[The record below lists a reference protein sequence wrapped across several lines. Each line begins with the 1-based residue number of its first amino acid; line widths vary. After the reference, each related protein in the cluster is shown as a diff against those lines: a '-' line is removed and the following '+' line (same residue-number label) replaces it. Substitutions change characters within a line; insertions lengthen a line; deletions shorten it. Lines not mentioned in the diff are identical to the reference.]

1 MKTLVVGTGVIGTTY
16 GWALTEAGV
25 DVTHYVR
32 PSSPDAGTVREVS
45 LDVLDER
52 RGHRGTRIATYPMRC
67 VAQVDATDGYELVLV
82 AVNAHQLAEVLAT
95 LEPVVGP
102 DATFLLMTS
111 NWDGTAAVDAL
122 LPRERYLLGYPDCG
136 GTARAGVYWVE
147 LGDRVHL
154 GALEGQSAQRLAEV
168 AALFASA
175 TMRPDVRSD
184 ILHWLWVHNASATGF
199 AAGYAKY
206 GGVKELIAD
215 RPLLRTCVQATVEAL
230 RLCQTRGVALEQYPE
245 VSFVGWPTWV
255 VMTFVR
261 RMWFTN
267 PSMRRYTSD
276 AASPGSLAETTL
288 HYAAMRR
295 TADELGV
302 PVPALARLAAY
313 VQPAVAAA

>member
-16 GWALTEAGV
+16 GWALAEAGV

-32 PSSPDAGTVREVS
+32 PGSPDAEAVREAS
-45 LDVLDER
+45 LDVLDDR
-52 RGHRGTRIATYPMRC
+52 RGHPGAHIATYPMRC
-67 VAQVDATDGYELVLV
+67 VARVDATDGYELVLV
-82 AVNAHQLAEVLAT
+82 AVNAHQLAEVLTT
-95 LEPVVGP
+95 LGPVVGP
-102 DATFLLMTS
+102 DAVFLLMTS
-111 NWDGTAAVDAL
+111 NWEGPAAVDAL

-136 GTARAGVYWVE
+136 GTARAEVYWVE

-154 GALEGQSAQRLAEV
+154 GALEGQSAERLAEV

-175 TMRPDVRSD
+175 DMRPDVRSD

-206 GGVKELIAD
+206 GGVDELVAD

-230 RLCQTRGVALEQYPE
+230 RLCQSRGVALERYPE
-245 VSFVGWPTWV
+245 VAFVGWPTWV
-255 VMTFVR
+255 VMAFVR

-267 PSMRRYTSD
+267 TSVRRYTAHS
-276 AASPGSLAETTL
+276 ASPGSLAETTL
-288 HYAAMRR
+288 NYAAMRR
-295 TADELGV
+295 TANELGV

-313 VQPAVAAA
+313 VEPTVAAA